1 MKLNLH
7 LHYDS
12 AITFLSIYPREIK
25 TYFFKQNCMIISMAV
40 LLIIVQNWGNIHQE
54 KNEYRN

>member
-7 LHYDS
+7 LHYDL

-25 TYFFKQNCMIISMAV
+25 TYFFQTKLYDNFYGSFINNSPT
-40 LLIIVQNWGNIHQE
+40 LGKYSSGKE
-54 KNEYRN
+54 